1 MPVFYNSKT
10 YASST
15 RTGSVVTGLVRKKVV
30 IPVTPAKAGV
40 QKLLNK
46 LDSRLRGNDNVEN
59 GNDRKFGFSDFLRGR
74 Q

>member
-1 MPVFYNSKT
+1 
-10 YASST
+10 
-15 RTGSVVTGLVRKKVV
+15 VTGLVRKKVV

-59 GNDRKFGFSDFLRGR
+59 GNDRKLGFQTFYGVVNSIKNGEVCTLSAAIRES
-74 Q
+74 